1 MRILHR
7 YILGELAAYL
17 LIALFFLTFLLLL
30 NKIFQFTDLVVNRG
44 VPLSI
49 VARFLAAALPVLLL
63 ATLPMATL
71 IACVMA
77 FSRLSSDSEFVAM
90 TASGMSLYSQL
101 IPVGVVGAAAA
112 VLSGFLMIFS
122 LPWSQS
128 TTAELRRQILHG
140 RAAGFEVR
148 ERIFN
153 DRFDGVMIYAREI
166 ESPGKV
172 MKGIMISDAREAG
185 KSQVIFA
192 DHGMIVKSPA
202 SPRIWLRLVKGTIH
216 TVGESGKVSGEKG
229 DAGGGASAI
238 WKSPYR
244 IARFETYDLNVDL
257 TTTIGKAKALQASLR
272 SYPLRELR
280 RKLKEEKPGTSRYRA
295 ILVEMN
301 KKFAVPAA
309 CLILAFLGAPLGV
322 RNRRSGR
329 HGGFALSL
337 GVLILYYMLVTFAEG
352 MAESGQIRASLAV
365 WGPNMLLALAAGY
378 MVRAV
383 GRRGSFSV
391 PGPLL
396 KPGFPFIRS
405 KA

>member
-17 LIALFFLTFLLLL
+17 LIALFFLTLLLLL

-49 VARFLAAALPVLLL
+49 VARFLLTALPVLLL

-71 IACVMA
+71 IACIMA

-101 IPVGVVGAAAA
+101 IPVGAVGAAAA

-128 TTAELRRQILHG
+128 ATAELRRQMLHG
-140 RAAGFEVR
+140 RAAGFEAR

-166 ESPGKV
+166 ESSGKV

-216 TVGESGKVSGEKG
+216 TVGESGKASGKKG
-229 DAGGGASAI
+229 GAGRGASAI
-238 WKSPYR
+238 GKAHYR

-280 RKLKEEKPGTSRYRA
+280 KKLKEEKPGTSRHSA

-352 MAESGQIRASLAV
+352 MAESGQIHASLAV
-365 WGPNMLLALAAGY
+365 WGPNVLLALAAGY

-391 PGPLL
+391 PGLLL
-396 KPGFPFIRS
+396 KPVSPFIRN

>member
-1 MRILHR
+1 MRILNR

-101 IPVGVVGAAAA
+101 IPVGAVGAAAA

-128 TTAELRRQILHG
+128 ATAELRRQILHG

-280 RKLKEEKPGTSRYRA
+280 RKLKEEKPGNQPLQSHSRGDEQEIRGSRSLPHPRLPGRA
-295 ILVEMN
+295 PRRAEQAI
-301 KKFAVPAA
+301 
-309 CLILAFLGAPLGV
+309 GAPRGLRPQPGRPDSLLHARHLRRRDGGKRTNPRFARRLGPPTCCWPSP
-322 RNRRSGR
+322 RDTWSEPW
-329 HGGFALSL
+329 GGAAPS
-337 GVLILYYMLVTFAEG
+337 
-352 MAESGQIRASLAV
+352 AS
-365 WGPNMLLALAAGY
+365 
-378 MVRAV
+378 
-383 GRRGSFSV
+383 RGCS
-391 PGPLL
+391 
-396 KPGFPFIRS
+396 
-405 KA
+405 